1 VHSGPCKGSCA
12 CSMVVLVSI
21 AHRGL
26 RLPARTA
33 ASCERSGTRY
43 AVVDRVARLVVVVD
57 GEALDGLRSTVSSVE
72 GAGVVEV
79 PAGSGEDDASNEP
92 NR

>member
-1 VHSGPCKGSCA
+1 MHLGPCKGSCA

-43 AVVDRVARLVVVVD
+43 AVVDRVARLVVVD

-79 PAGSGEDDASNEP
+79 AAGSGEDDVSNEP